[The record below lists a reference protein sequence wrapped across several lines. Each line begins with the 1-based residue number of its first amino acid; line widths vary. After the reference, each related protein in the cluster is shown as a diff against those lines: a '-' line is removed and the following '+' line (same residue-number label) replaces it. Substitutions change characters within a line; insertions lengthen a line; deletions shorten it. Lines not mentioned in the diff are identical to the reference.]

1 MDLTLLARS
10 LHGRHDWRGHRA
22 RRALCAAKYLWRSL
36 RRPRLHGD
44 WLRFVRDT
52 PLLTAMLARDPRL
65 LERAQHPYISRRL
78 PVARRY
84 AILQSHYRLLLARLP
99 GPTLEAVL
107 LHGALPLGTLALKD
121 GSLARLELRPP
132 TGRGREGEL
141 ALYLLDASGQS
152 LCSLIF
158 TLADDGCGVLVGCVQ
173 GAAAGLGREAVRAFT
188 RQAWGLR
195 PKNLLLSMLYALA
208 AHVGAEQVRGVG
220 NAAHP
225 FAGQPH
231 KIKADYDAFWLECQ
245 GTPGA
250 DGFYELPPREA
261 ARDESQVESKHRSAF
276 RRREALRQEACHL
289 LLRAIAPPLARAA

>member
-10 LHGRHDWRGHRA
+10 LRGRHDWRGGRA
-22 RRALCAAKYLWRSL
+22 RRALHAAKYLWRSL
-36 RRPRLHGD
+36 RRPRLHAG
-44 WLRFVRDT
+44 WLRFVHDT

-99 GPTLEAVL
+99 APALEAVL
-107 LHGALPLGTLALKD
+107 LRGALPLGALALKD
-121 GSLARLELRPP
+121 GAPARLELRPP

-141 ALYLLDASGQS
+141 ALYLLDASGQPLSS
-152 LCSLIF
+152 LVF
-158 TLADDGCGVLVGCVQ
+158 TLADDGRSLLVGCVQ

-188 RQAWGLR
+188 RQSWGLR

-208 AHVGAEQVRGVG
+208 ASLGAERVCGVG

-225 FAGQPH
+225 FAGQPS
-231 KIKADYDAFWLECQ
+231 KIKSDYDAFWRECH
-245 GTPGA
+245 GMPGA

-261 ARDESQVESKHRSAF
+261 PRDESQVESKHRSAF
-276 RRREALRQEACHL
+276 RRREALRLEACHL
-289 LLRAIAPPLARAA
+289 LLLALAPPLARAA